1 VFKDGNVFGDSVNIA
16 SRVES
21 MGVPGSVLVSSNV
34 RNQIKNKPVF
44 ELVNLGKFEFKNI
57 QEGMTVFA
65 LANEGLVVP
74 QKEALKGKFKI
85 PSSTS
90 TTDKPNTQNRLVTGL
105 IMLATIVGVFFLGRS
120 FLNQGVD
127 GQNELIEIK
136 DEEGKKVRALV
147 PALSS
152 VKSVACFQF
161 ENLTGDAT
169 QDWLGV
175 AFSHLLGL
183 DLDQRPEF
191 YTYSAYGLNRYYDR
205 QGLASF
211 KIPSMSM
218 QREVA
223 QRSRNDYFTRI
234 AYTFEENQFV
244 FEGHLYSSKDGKSIV
259 AIKTSNADLYAAID
273 AIKQQISEHI
283 PGAAQELESQ
293 VSLPASNLITS
304 NMEALKYLTQSR
316 IAFYQNPSG
325 LEVVIQLAKKAV
337 ELDPTCAVC
346 HFYVGDP
353 LYGLGRTEE
362 AISYMRNAVKYGK
375 SLPERMQFGP
385 KGVLYS
391 ITNKMDAYLKLQ
403 EVRRKMFPYEFS
415 PYQQLLPLYKAN
427 YGVDS
432 AKALIQEAIDNGNLE
447 RGLVEL
453 YGLQLENEEY
463 KAAEKTLNQ
472 LSSAFPDRDQDKL
485 KYATIYEKQGRIKE
499 AKEILLE
506 QETLDPFNTSIQTNL
521 ALLDFKDLAISK
533 ALNRLNQSISQASTL
548 TDSLNLFW
556 TKAFLL
562 RMSGQVAKS
571 FKGVELYEKYSA
583 KRTPLN
589 RLIATTFHTKA
600 DMYQS
605 IGQANKVPELLTELA
620 KYAPESNA
628 IYDCAVNTNAL
639 ERDYEMLMKKE
650 EYAACSTEYQ
660 VYGDGY
666 SEYFDVLNSY
676 FTEDYVNCIKILEED
691 KERVEKLFSTK
702 YFVAKVYAKGGKLE
716 KAKEILQKAIN
727 QKPYEPLY
735 YYEMAVLLENE
746 DEQKSKEYLDI
757 ALQFWADAD
766 VDYVPFQRAKDLA
779 KGLSL

>member
-1 VFKDGNVFGDSVNIA
+1 MTSENHRLAAILFADIEGYTALMQVNEQKALAALEKFKTTLESQVLQHKGEIIQFYGDGCLVTFASSYDAVACANQLQLLFQTAPVVPVRVGIHAGDVVFKDGNVFGDSVNIA

-293 VSLPASNLITS
+293 VSLPASNLITNVS
-304 NMEALKYLTQSR
+304 
-316 IAFYQNPSG
+316 
-325 LEVVIQLAKKAV
+325 
-337 ELDPTCAVC
+337 
-346 HFYVGDP
+346 
-353 LYGLGRTEE
+353 
-362 AISYMRNAVKYGK
+362 
-375 SLPERMQFGP
+375 FG
-385 KGVLYS
+385 
-391 ITNKMDAYLKLQ
+391 
-403 EVRRKMFPYEFS
+403 
-415 PYQQLLPLYKAN
+415 
-427 YGVDS
+427 
-432 AKALIQEAIDNGNLE
+432 
-447 RGLVEL
+447 
-453 YGLQLENEEY
+453 
-463 KAAEKTLNQ
+463 
-472 LSSAFPDRDQDKL
+472 
-485 KYATIYEKQGRIKE
+485 
-499 AKEILLE
+499 
-506 QETLDPFNTSIQTNL
+506 
-521 ALLDFKDLAISK
+521 
-533 ALNRLNQSISQASTL
+533 
-548 TDSLNLFW
+548 
-556 TKAFLL
+556 
-562 RMSGQVAKS
+562 
-571 FKGVELYEKYSA
+571 
-583 KRTPLN
+583 
-589 RLIATTFHTKA
+589 
-600 DMYQS
+600 
-605 IGQANKVPELLTELA
+605 
-620 KYAPESNA
+620 
-628 IYDCAVNTNAL
+628 
-639 ERDYEMLMKKE
+639 
-650 EYAACSTEYQ
+650 
-660 VYGDGY
+660 
-666 SEYFDVLNSY
+666 
-676 FTEDYVNCIKILEED
+676 
-691 KERVEKLFSTK
+691 
-702 YFVAKVYAKGGKLE
+702 
-716 KAKEILQKAIN
+716 
-727 QKPYEPLY
+727 
-735 YYEMAVLLENE
+735 
-746 DEQKSKEYLDI
+746 
-757 ALQFWADAD
+757 
-766 VDYVPFQRAKDLA
+766 
-779 KGLSL
+779 